1 MHVNR
6 TSEWK
11 VIAIWISREL
21 LLFNLERLDISWA
34 SIIQS
39 SQNLWLFEFSES
51 FLIQFL
57 GSRYVM
63 HLNWTSAW
71 NIIAILNFS
80 RASVSQF
87 WASRYIVGVDHRY
100 ESKVMAVWIYR
111 ELSCSI
117 SKVSIYDARESNIR
131 VKRYRQL
138 NFSRASVVQ
147 FWASRYII
155 GTDHTFRSK
164 VMVVRIFRELP
175 CSTSTVYTY

>member
-1 MHVNR
+1 MGVDHSIKSKFMAVWIFR
-6 TSEWK
+6 ELPYS
-11 VIAIWISREL
+11 ISRVSICDAFE
-21 LLFNLERLDISWA
+21 LDIRVK
-34 SIIQS
+34 
-39 SQNLWLFEFSES
+39 
-51 FLIQFL
+51 
-57 GSRYVM
+57 RYS
-63 HLNWTSAW
+63 HLNFT
-71 NIIAILNFS
+71 

-117 SKVSIYDARESNIR
+117 SKVSIYDSRESNIR

-138 NFSRASVVQ
+138 NFSRASVVW

-155 GTDHTFRSK
+155 GTDHTFKSK